1 MHGSPSQKQGT
12 AHLGTAQDFCL
23 AESRRLELHPRP
35 RQVDP
40 VSGVRHS

>member
-1 MHGSPSQKQGT
+1 MEAPARNRAR